1 MTMRSIAVA
10 CLVAA
15 GFGGSGNLLACGDKF
30 LVLSRGTRYERPA
43 AARQPAAILVYANPG
58 SGLFKAFANLRVEAT
73 LQKVGYRSTSVGT
86 AADFDRALAQ
96 GKWDLVLVD
105 VTDGQSVRD
114 RLRGA
119 NAAILLPVLYKPT
132 GAELTQAKRQ
142 FERALKA
149 PTTNQSLLDA
159 IDATLADTA
168 KARTKEEGKPA
179 R

>member
-1 MTMRSIAVA
+1 MTMRSIAVV
-10 CLVAA
+10 CLVAT
-15 GFGGSGNLLACGDKF
+15 GFGGSSHLLACGDKF
-30 LVLSRGTRYERPA
+30 LVVSRGTRYERPA
-43 AARQPAAILVYANPG
+43 TARQSAAILVYASPN

-86 AADFDRALAQ
+86 AADFDLALAR

-105 VTDGQSVRD
+105 VTDGQSTRD

-119 NAAILLPVLYKPT
+119 AAAIVLPVLYKPT
-132 GAELTQAKRQ
+132 GAELAQAKHQ

-149 PTTNQSLLDA
+149 PTTNQALLDA